1 MNSGIG
7 VSEKFIT
14 AALELRT
21 SCASPA
27 SPPRNRMAPTRLM
40 AMNENATG
48 MPMNR
53 STVDPPSS
61 SSAAIC
67 QDMWWPSGGRHRV
80 LARPV
85 LGAGEAVH
93 AEDELDGEQ
102 RERDRHRREQRP
114 F

>member
-21 SCASPA
+21 SWASPA
-27 SPPRNRMAPTRLM
+27 SPPRKSMAPIRLM

-48 MPMNR
+48 MPMNS

-67 QDMWWPSGGRHRV
+67 QDMRASGRRHRV

-85 LGAGEAVH
+85 RGAGEAVH
-93 AEDELDGEQ
+93 AEDELDREQ
-102 RERDRHRREQRP
+102 RKRDGHRREQRP
-114 F
+114 FG

>member
-21 SCASPA
+21 SWAIPT
-27 SPPRNRMAPTRLM
+27 SPPRNRMAPIRLM

-61 SSAAIC
+61 RRAAIC
-67 QDMWWPSGGRHRV
+67 QDIGRPSGRRDRV

-102 RERDRHRREQRP
+102 RE
-114 F
+114 